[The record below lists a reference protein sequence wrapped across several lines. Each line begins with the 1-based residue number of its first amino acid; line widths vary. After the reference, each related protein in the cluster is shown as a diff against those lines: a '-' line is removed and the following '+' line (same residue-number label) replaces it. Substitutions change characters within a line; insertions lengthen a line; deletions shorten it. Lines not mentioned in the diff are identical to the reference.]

1 MFRVNMVFFLFY
13 FFSFFFFFAINKKIL
28 HRYLNTSSSFS
39 QIRTFVRL
47 KKDTIEY
54 MNRQE
59 QSREDQDRLC
69 RYIEP
74 DLHYLNAIR
83 AHYMHKRLFLY

>member
-13 FFSFFFFFAINKKIL
+13 FFFFFAINKKIL

-39 QIRTFVRL
+39 QIRTFVCL
-47 KKDTIEY
+47 KLMDTIEY

-59 QSREDQDRLC
+59 QEKIKIDCADTLSLTF
-69 RYIEP
+69 
-74 DLHYLNAIR
+74 AI
-83 AHYMHKRLFLY
+83 